1 MPAATTTAPAP
12 APAAPP
18 HLVRVG
24 PAIPAQAP
32 SPARE
37 AVRPPAAVIP
47 LTAPEAAPDTAPVT
61 VIRVE
66 RGAATPEEIAA
77 VTAVLLARAA
87 AVDAAA
93 DAARAAASRHR
104 AAARWRAH
112 AFAGPRAWTTPTP
125 GLLAG

>member
-1 MPAATTTAPAP
+1 MPAATTT

-18 HLVRVG
+18 HLVRVA
-24 PAIPAQAP
+24 PVIPAQAAP
-32 SPARE
+32 PARE
-37 AVRPPAAVIP
+37 EVRPPADVIP
-47 LTAPEAAPDTAPVT
+47 LTAPEAAPDASPAT

-87 AVDAAA
+87 AVGAAA
-93 DAARAAASRHR
+93 DAARATANRHR
-104 AAARWRAH
+104 AAARWRADTYP
-112 AFAGPRAWTTPTP
+112 GPRAWTTSTH